1 MDIDLSA
8 LWQKVQCPVLVLHGA
23 ESDLLL
29 AQTARTMAAKATVV
43 DIPAVG
49 HAPSL
54 MVPAQIEIVRSW
66 LAQD

>member
-1 MDIDLSA
+1 LR
-8 LWQKVQCPVLVLHGA
+8 GT